1 MKKIIMA
8 AALLAG
14 TVLNAQVLKQDLLN
28 GYATGDVLE
37 KGVYTSKD
45 DAPVEGAWYGAFTSK
60 EESAALPAPVVTE
73 GVSVPGYPEQ
83 GSAIALGFPGGEKGS
98 RHTCYSLG
106 DNKKKGVYYLSAIVR
121 MDKVGNTGDSELFG
135 LTPSR
140 TGGAGKVR
148 AMIVRDEAN
157 KKVMHWGV
165 SLGKNTVMSDK
176 AFAVGETVL
185 VVLKV
190 DYTTG
195 SVSLFIN
202 PDLSVPESEA
212 LVSVSSDAE
221 NVLSKWPIRCL
232 TLRNRNA
239 YKGAIGGF
247 RLTNSWDA
255 IGK

>member
-14 TVLNAQVLKQDLLN
+14 TVLNAQVLKQNLLN
-28 GYATGDVLE
+28 GYAVGDTLE
-37 KGVYTSKD
+37 KGVYTSKED
-45 DAPVEGAWYGAFTSK
+45 EPIADTWYGAFTSK
-60 EESAALPAPVVTE
+60 EESAALPAPVVTD
-73 GVSVPGYPEQ
+73 GISVPGYPEQ
-83 GSAIALGFPGGEKGS
+83 GPAIALGFAGGEKGS

-106 DNKKKGVYYLSAIVR
+106 DNKKKGVYYLSAVVR

-157 KKVMHWGV
+157 KSVMHWGV
-165 SLGKNTVMSDK
+165 SLGKNTVMCPKD
-176 AFAVGETVL
+176 FAVGETVL

-190 DYTTG
+190 DYTADK
-195 SVSLFIN
+195 VSLFIN

-212 LVSVSSDAE
+212 LVSASSDAE

-255 IGK
+255 IAK